1 MAATI
6 YRTLTGQS
14 QRSNKSHHSDISG
27 SAHPVLTRTTTTDP
41 LSGSL
46 NHLTEAQLDKLDDFK
61 ALLQRDGWWTP
72 DGLNGKPSHDDGTL
86 LFVPPSYSPTS
97 LSTDAFKDVISVPAS
112 SMFKAPMANSPTPK
126 NG

>member
-1 MAATI
+1 MAATL

-14 QRSNKSHHSDISG
+14 QRSQKSHHSEISAPAQP
-27 SAHPVLTRTTTTDP
+27 SLTRTTTTDP

-61 ALLQRDGWWTP
+61 TLLQKDGWWTP

-86 LFVPPSYSPTS
+86 LSVSSP
-97 LSTDAFKDVISVPAS
+97 
-112 SMFKAPMANSPTPK
+112 
-126 NG
+126 